1 VSKALLIIK
10 SLDVLKQLPLNGLL
24 METKEIAQKLV
35 AFCQKA
41 DWAGAHNTLY
51 APDASSLE
59 PYSTP
64 EFEKETKGLDD
75 IRKKSRKFD
84 SMVEQIHGIETSE
97 PLVAGNSIAF
107 TLAMDITMKGQG
119 RMKAPE
125 LCVYQVKD
133 GKIVSEQFFV

>member
-1 VSKALLIIK
+1 
-10 SLDVLKQLPLNGLL
+10 
-24 METKEIAQKLV
+24 MEIKEIARKLV

-41 DWAGAHNTLY
+41 DWAGAHDTLY
-51 APDASSLE
+51 APDATSIE

-75 IRKKSRKFD
+75 IRKKGRKFD
-84 SMVEQIHGIETSE
+84 SMVEQVHGIEISE
-97 PLVAGNSIAF
+97 PLIAGNSIAF

-133 GKIVSEQFFV
+133 DKIVAEQFFV